1 MGSLLR
7 TPDPDWQY
15 EHKAHHGH
23 PLQLPLSPSIFDAPY
38 CCSSS
43 NSSSSS
49 SSSHGMLASPS
60 DLFQSA
66 SQFESLDIGIFD
78 RDEGACSGNT
88 A

>member
-1 MGSLLR
+1 MGMGMGMGMDS
-7 TPDPDWQY
+7 PDPDW
-15 EHKAHHGH
+15 HKAHH

-49 SSSHGMLASPS
+49 SQGMLASPS

-66 SQFESLDIGIFD
+66 SEFESLDIGIFY
-78 RDEGACSGNT
+78 RDEGECGGNT